1 MGNVLSCCHNLSGQQ
16 IQPKEVRTSVDPE
29 WSPLLSEENSDE
41 DCPSPSR
48 ATGEGEK
55 SPVLDQGHAFFPDI
69 VLSSSPGAALA
80 IAGHSLR
87 NDQGVWNP
95 GFVPDNGETVQ
106 AVVSQPSRGE
116 DAMQVD
122 LHAVCSHEKPELS
135 KQTADPTEKDTDHN
149 NKHNIVLRAR
159 HSAHMDPSVE
169 GAELDVLRNVAVD
182 DEWAEEDILWSD
194 QRAAVGTQQ
203 HMEHN
208 ANQKQQGVGQTGQGA
223 AEQMEQRTVQTEQPL
238 DHGVVPNT
246 AELVKARS
254 LLSEH
259 KSLAEQGADGDQSVG
274 LTELGL
280 AFSKNQN
287 AAHTHGTE
295 RNLVPMEQNVAQTKM
310 DLKMPAGQI
319 VHQSGKDA
327 PRVRQGGEQA
337 TLGPV
342 QPQGAAGQLFPKSDQ
357 AVPTDQELMPVY
369 LNVSDEAL
377 QPEEQKEQLTL
388 FMVDRLFL
396 ATPPITGMM

>member
-41 DCPSPSR
+41 DCPSPSQD
-48 ATGEGEK
+48 TGEAEK

-80 IAGHSLR
+80 AGHSLR

-95 GFVPDNGETVQ
+95 SFIPDNSETAQ
-106 AVVSQPSRGE
+106 AVVSQPCRGE
-116 DAMQVD
+116 DASQVD

-135 KQTADPTEKDTDHN
+135 KQTADPTEKDIDH
-149 NKHNIVLRAR
+149 NKHNILLMERR
-159 HSAHMDPSVE
+159 SAHTDLSVD
-169 GAELDVLRNVAVD
+169 GAELDVLQNVAVD
-182 DEWAEEDILWSD
+182 SEWAEGDILWSD
-194 QRAAVGTQQ
+194 QQAAAGSTDGAQQ

-208 ANQKQQGVGQTGQGA
+208 ANQKQQGMGQTGQGVT
-223 AEQMEQRTVQTEQPL
+223 EQMEQRTGQTEQPL
-238 DHGVVPNT
+238 EHGAFPST
-246 AELVKARS
+246 AELVKERT

-259 KSLAEQGADGDQSVG
+259 KSQVKQGVNGDQSVA

-280 AFSKNQN
+280 LRKKQN
-287 AAHTHGTE
+287 ATQVHGTKTD
-295 RNLVPMEQNVAQTKM
+295 LVPMGQNVAQNNM
-310 DLKMPAGQI
+310 DLTTSGQI
-319 VHQSGKDA
+319 VHQSGEDVA
-327 PRVRQGGEQA
+327 QVRQGGEQT
-337 TLGPV
+337 TLGLV
-342 QPQGAAGQLFPKSDQ
+342 QPQAAAGQLFQKTEQ
-357 AVPTDQELMPVY
+357 AMPTDQELMPVY

-377 QPEEQKEQLTL
+377 EAEEQKEQLTL